1 MKVKFKRLHPDA
13 KIPSYAKKGDAG
25 LDLVAISIEP
35 KFKVTTASRSK
46 LPGRPAVEERLFKYL
61 EFGTGLAVEIPPGH
75 VGLIFPRSS
84 ISETSMSLSNSV
96 GVIDSGYRGEIRF
109 RFRNTDSKLDTYK
122 VGDKVGQIIIL
133 PIPSVEVVE
142 TEGLSES
149 ERGADGFGSSG
160 R

>member
-25 LDLVAISIEP
+25 LDLVALTIAS
-35 KFKVTTASRSK
+35 KFKVDK
-46 LPGRPAVEERLFKYL
+46 VPGRPTQTQQVFKYI
-61 EFGTGLAVEIPPGH
+61 EFGTGLAIEIPPGH

-84 ISETSMSLSNSV
+84 ISETSMNLTNSV
-96 GVIDSGYRGEIRF
+96 GVIDSGYRGEIKF
-109 RFRNTDSKLDTYK
+109 RFRNVGNSLDTYK

-142 TEGLSES
+142 AEGLSES